1 MHTPNRCHLE
11 PQGLALGKGARTGV
25 PSFPLQERVGRRHA
39 GIMGAKRTAVTRLA
53 QGVMHNH
60 VPGSLGLAARSTFN
74 YFKVEL
80 GAKAGQ
86 REEL

>member
-1 MHTPNRCHLE
+1 M
-11 PQGLALGKGARTGV
+11 
-25 PSFPLQERVGRRHA
+25 QERVGRRHA
-39 GIMGAKRTAVTRLA
+39 GIMGAKRTALTRLA
-53 QGVMHNH
+53 QGVMYNH
-60 VPGSLGLAARSTFN
+60 VPGSLGSAARSTFN